1 MNVTLLLV
9 YMTYAQD
16 AGNNHFRIFMHKAI
30 ASTMLMGNSRCCPET
45 ELLCYRDVLYEKSK
59 ITTLLPRC
67 TLRIM

>member
-30 ASTMLMGNSRCCPET
+30 ASTMLMGNSRCSET

-59 ITTLLPRC
+59 ITTSLPQY